1 MAATHLVR
9 EKEIDRIVLAD
20 LIPER
25 AKALETM
32 LRSGKARAVPVP
44 GTTAADLAKLVG
56 GSDLAINAAHASLDL
71 ALMDACL
78 DAGAHYMDLS
88 SIPSKQFPYDAKF
101 RKADLT
107 ALLGGG
113 EDPGLGNV
121 LARAAADRLDT
132 VESIRIRDGDTASSD
147 ATPLP
152 VVWSPETFLVEVFT
166 QGMYYQDGE
175 IVRVPPWSGKE
186 IYPFP
191 DPVGPQP
198 VYLMDHEEPE
208 TLGKFIG
215 KGLRY
220 VDLKLAVDDR
230 SLETLTMLR
239 QLGLLAETPVQV
251 EGQAVSPRRVLLRL
265 LPRPTELIGNVH
277 GTAMIL
283 VEVSGTKDGRPVTH
297 RLYTGL
303 SHEEAAARYH
313 ATATGYLVGTGAAI
327 FATQFARGQIPQRG
341 VISAECL
348 DPTETLRLMAQAGL
362 RVVSESRS
370 ETPLN

>member
-1 MAATHLVR
+1 MAANHLVR
-9 EKEIDRIVLAD
+9 EKEIDGIVLAD
-20 LIPER
+20 LIHER
-25 AKALETM
+25 AKVLETK
-32 LRSGKARAVPVP
+32 LRSRKARAVPVP
-44 GTTAADLAKLVG
+44 GTTAADLAKLVE

-71 ALMDACL
+71 ELMEACL

-88 SIPSKQFPYDAKF
+88 SVPSKQFPYDAKF

-121 LARAAADRLDT
+121 LARAAVDRLDT
-132 VESIRIRDGDTASSD
+132 VESIRIRDGDTATSD

-152 VVWSPETFLVEVFT
+152 VVWSPETFLVEVFAP
-166 QGMYYQDGE
+166 GVYYEDGE
-175 IVRVPPWSGKE
+175 IVRVPPWSGRE
-186 IYPFP
+186 IFPFP
-191 DPVGPQP
+191 EPVGPQP

-220 VDLKLAVDDR
+220 VDLKLAIDDR
-230 SLETLTMLR
+230 LFRTLTMLR
-239 QLGLLAETPVQV
+239 QLGLLAEAPVPV
-251 EGQAVSPRRVLLRL
+251 EGRAVSPRGVLLRL
-265 LPRPTELIGNVH
+265 LPRPTELIGKVR

-283 VEVSGTKDGRPVTH
+283 VEVLGTKDGRPVTH

-303 SHEEAAARYH
+303 SHEEAATRYQ

-348 DPTETLRLMAQAGL
+348 DPSETLRLMARAGL
-362 RVVSESRS
+362 RVVHESRS